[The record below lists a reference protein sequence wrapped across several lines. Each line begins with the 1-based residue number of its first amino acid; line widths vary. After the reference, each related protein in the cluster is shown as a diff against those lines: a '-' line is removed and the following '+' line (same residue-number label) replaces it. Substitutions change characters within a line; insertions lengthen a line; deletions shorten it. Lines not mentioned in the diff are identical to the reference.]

1 MQETILLSSKVRI
14 NEDIVSRNLQGE
26 MVLLNLKTNLYC
38 GLDPVGTKIWHLLN
52 EQVNKHK
59 SLKDILNELIKEYDV
74 SEAQCT
80 EDLLNFIRM
89 LKEKDLIEI

>member
-1 MQETILLSSKVRI
+1 MRETISLSSKVQI
-14 NEDIVSRNLQGE
+14 NEDIVSRNLQGQ

-38 GLDPVGTKIWHLLN
+38 GLDHMGAKIWHLLN
-52 EQVNKHK
+52 EQTNKHK
-59 SLKDILNELIKEYDV
+59 LLKDVLNELVKEYDV

-80 EDLLNFIRM
+80 EDLLNFVGM

>member
-1 MQETILLSSKVRI
+1 MQETILLSSRVRI

-38 GLDPVGTKIWHLLN
+38 GLDSVGTKIWHLLN

-59 SLKDILNELIKEYDV
+59 SLKDILNELIKDDDV

>member
-1 MQETILLSSKVRI
+1 MQETILLSSKVQI

-38 GLDPVGTKIWHLLN
+38 GLDHVGTKIWHLLN
-52 EQVNKHK
+52 KHK
-59 SLKDILNELIKEYDV
+59 LLKDVLNELIREYDV
-74 SEAQCT
+74 SEKQCT
-80 EDLLNFIRM
+80 EDLLNFVRM